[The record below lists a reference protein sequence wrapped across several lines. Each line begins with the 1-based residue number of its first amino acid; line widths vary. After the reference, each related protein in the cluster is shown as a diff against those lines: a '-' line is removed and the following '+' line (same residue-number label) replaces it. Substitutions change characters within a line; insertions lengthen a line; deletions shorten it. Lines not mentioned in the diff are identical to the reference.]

1 MRTCQSFLLCGVVL
15 SVSVSTAVADD
26 WPQWLGPRRDSVWRE
41 SGILETF
48 PAGGPRVKWRVPI
61 DGGYAGPAVAEG
73 RVYVTDYVTDGDRL
87 TNPNNRARLQ
97 GSERVL
103 CFDAADGKLLWKHTY
118 PCAYDLAYPA
128 GPRCTPAL
136 AHGKVYTLGAEGHLF
151 CLDAVRGT
159 VLWRHDFKKEYKVE
173 TPRWGFAAHPLIDG
187 PRLICL
193 VGGPGSVAV
202 AFDRDTGKEVWRALS
217 AREIGYC
224 PPTLIEAGGTRQLL
238 IWHAEA
244 LNSLNPENGKVY
256 WSVPLEPNY
265 GMAIAAP
272 RQLGASLFAGG
283 VGNRSVLL
291 KLAADRPAAEVVWRG
306 KPLTSVYPVNST
318 PFLEAGTLYGVDT
331 KGALRAVKLETG
343 QRLWA
348 TLAPTTGGD
357 PGLAGTAFLVKQGSR
372 FFLFSET
379 GHLIIARLS
388 PKGYDEIGRARIL
401 EPVGKAFDRRVVW
414 SHPAFARRC
423 VFARNDR
430 ELVCVSLAAEVKP
443 NK

>member
-1 MRTCQSFLLCGVVL
+1 
-15 SVSVSTAVADD
+15 
-26 WPQWLGPRRDSVWRE
+26 
-41 SGILETF
+41 
-48 PAGGPRVKWRVPI
+48 
-61 DGGYAGPAVAEG
+61 
-73 RVYVTDYVTDGDRL
+73 
-87 TNPNNRARLQ
+87 
-97 GSERVL
+97 
-103 CFDAADGKLLWKHTY
+103 
-118 PCAYDLAYPA
+118 
-128 GPRCTPAL
+128 
-136 AHGKVYTLGAEGHLF
+136 VYTLGTEGHLF

-159 VLWRHDFKKEYKVE
+159 VLWAHDFKKEYQVE

-187 PRLICL
+187 QRLICL

-202 AFDRDTGKEVWRALS
+202 AFDRDMGKEVWRALS
-217 AREIGYC
+217 AREMGYC
-224 PPTLIEAGGTRQLL
+224 PPTLIEAGGQRQLL

-244 LNSLNPENGKVY
+244 LNSLNPETGKLY

-272 RQLGASLFAGG
+272 RQFGPYLFAGG
-283 VGNRSVLL
+283 VGDRSVLL
-291 KLAADRPAAEVVWRG
+291 RLAGDRPAAEVVWRG

-318 PFLEAGTLYGVDT
+318 PFLEAGYLYGVDT

-388 PKGYDEIGRARIL
+388 PKGYDEISRAKIL
-401 EPVGKAFDRRVVW
+401 EPTGKAFNRRVVW
-414 SHPAFARRC
+414 SHPAFAQRC

-430 ELVCVSLAAEVKP
+430 ELVCVSLAAEPQSK
-443 NK
+443 K